1 MVAWIVGASTFSF
14 SRLLRSGDWWIKS
27 LCGCLYTVCSTN
39 LFHSKERRQM
49 AGLDPST
56 LAAVV
61 SLVTNKPTGFKLIST
76 FYRSM
81 LILQYLGKQVTCT
94 WGEILYSE
102 QCLGTINDLN
112 RKSHIKLGY
121 ATNKKSLLI
130 MFQANIYIKLIF
142 ILYSESSQQN
152 D

>member
-1 MVAWIVGASTFSF
+1 M
-14 SRLLRSGDWWIKS
+14 
-27 LCGCLYTVCSTN
+27 
-39 LFHSKERRQM
+39 QM

-56 LAAVV
+56 LGAVV
-61 SLVTNKPTGFKLIST
+61 SLVTNKPTGFKLITT

-81 LILQYLGKQVTCT
+81 LILQYFGKQVTCT
-94 WGEILYSE
+94 WGAILYSE
-102 QCLGTINDLN
+102 QWLGTIIDQN